1 MKYWFTAFILFA
13 QLSLHAQVPKEN
25 WDTYMATYKKGVGSV
40 ILNMALKE
48 KAPVLGFNYLV
59 ITGVKIKECTPE
71 GFATEQEFQKLYKI
85 SDAVTEL
92 IDKKKRSIAAGTFTY
107 QCERLDYFY
116 VNDTT
121 LLRKYLN
128 DFYKTYYPQY
138 SYIIQLQEDRSW
150 SRYLTFLYPNE
161 ETIESMK
168 NQKVLLQL
176 TKAGDKLTKERRIDH
191 VLYFKTEEE
200 RRNFFLW
207 AHEQKFLMDKDG
219 LSKDTSAHP
228 FVLKI
233 YKVDKPDLTTI
244 NRLTLYLAK
253 EATRFNGIYSGWETF
268 IIKD

>member
-1 MKYWFTAFILFA
+1 MKKLIVVFILIVQLPLLA
-13 QLSLHAQVPKEN
+13 QESKEN

-40 ILNMALKE
+40 LLNMSLKE

-92 IDKKKRSIAAGTFTY
+92 IDKKKRSISAGTFTY

-121 LLRKYLN
+121 LLRKYLS
-128 DFYKTYYPQY
+128 DFYRTYYPQY
-138 SYIIQLQEDRSW
+138 SYIIQLQEDKSW

-161 ETIESMK
+161 GTMESMK

-191 VLYFKTEEE
+191 TLHFKTEEE
-200 RRNFFLW
+200 RRDFFLW
-207 AHEQKFLMDKDG
+207 AYDQKFLMDKDG

-228 FVLKI
+228 FVLKM
-233 YKVDKPDLTTI
+233 YRVDKPDLTTI

-253 EATRFNGIYSGWETF
+253 EATRFNGVYSSWETF
-268 IIKD
+268 VIKD